1 MSAVPLERE
10 IEYPTSD
17 GQPMAET
24 PIRLVMTDLIQG
36 FENRYAAEENVWAG
50 GNCFLCYREG
60 DPSAVVAPDVLV
72 VKGVPKDSLRRNYR
86 LWEEGRIP
94 SLVMEVT
101 SRKTWHEDDNKKELY
116 EWLGVEEYFRVDP
129 FEEYLKPKI
138 QGFHLERGVYRPIP
152 AGAGGSLKSRATG
165 VTFRPEGLRVRMF
178 ITATGERL
186 LWNDEQE
193 AARQLEKA
201 AREAAEA
208 RAAEER
214 EARQMAETRTAQ
226 AELRMA
232 EEIAGRQ
239 AAESRAAEEAAARQA
254 LEAELERLRRRLS
267 ENE

>member
-1 MSAVPLERE
+1 MTAIPLERE

-17 GQPMAET
+17 GEPMGET
-24 PIRLVMTDLIQG
+24 PHHRLVMTDLIQG
-36 FENRYAAEENVWAG
+36 FENHYAGDPDVWVG
-50 GNCFLCYREG
+50 GNCFFCYREG
-60 DPSAVVAPDVLV
+60 DPEAAVAPDLLV
-72 VKGVPKDSLRRNYR
+72 VKGVPKISDRRNYL
-86 LWEEGRIP
+86 LWAEGRVPTLIA
-94 SLVMEVT
+94 EVT
-101 SRKTWHEDDNKKELY
+101 SRSTRRQDEEKKNLY

-129 FEEYLKPKI
+129 FEEYLKPKM
-138 QGFHLERGVYRPIP
+138 QGFRLERGAYRPIP

-214 EARQMAETRTAQ
+214 EARQMAETRA
-226 AELRMA
+226 AE
-232 EEIAGRQ
+232 
-239 AAESRAAEEAAARQA
+239 AESRAAKETAARQA
-254 LEAELERLRRRLS
+254 LEAELERLRRRLA